1 MKKNVIL
8 ISIILLIILNLS
20 IIGFLIYQNHFINT
34 KLNELDDK
42 VEKSIASNN
51 HQDTQI
57 SQIFESQIKSEQQ
70 QLPLNNTD
78 EYKIEN
84 TPTEGLTPISE
95 DEAIEIFEKSVKEEY
110 SNSYLEDY
118 TFKNVEKTKVR
129 PTNHFTTKQVKEWVA
144 DFERDAYK
152 IYYVQNNNMGDI
164 TGYVDLYT
172 GKVINVEFM
181 GD

>member
-51 HQDTQI
+51 QQDLQI
-57 SQIFESQIKSEQQ
+57 SQMFENQTKSEQQ
-70 QLPLNNTD
+70 QLSLNNT
-78 EYKIEN
+78 EKYKIEN

-95 DEAIEIFEKSVKEEY
+95 DEALETFINYVKEEF
-110 SNSYLEDY
+110 SESLEDY
-118 TFKNVEKTKVR
+118 DLKSIEKTKVK
-129 PTNHFTTKQVKEWVA
+129 PTNHFTTKTVKEWIA
-144 DFERDAYK
+144 DFEREAYK
-152 IYYVQNNNMGDI
+152 IYYVQQGNLGDL

-172 GKVINVEFM
+172 GKVIDGGFR